1 MNKIILALTFI
12 LSMFSNTVQA
22 ADYEVY
28 QFDCRLQN
36 NDKIDIFLHSTEIPY
51 LQIESTKYIYF
62 GENSVQEFLFKH
74 TSEDVIVSL
83 QYVDASLSLMHFKNA
98 KGLVTVLKCTRV

>member
-12 LSMFSNTVQA
+12 LSMFANTVQA
-22 ADYEVY
+22 AAHDVY
-28 QFDCRLQN
+28 QFDCRLKN
-36 NDKIDIFLHSTEIPY
+36 NDKIDIYLHNTEVPY
-51 LQIESTKYIYF
+51 LQIESTKYIFF

-74 TSEDVIVSL
+74 TSEDVIISL
-83 QYVDASLSLMHFKNA
+83 QFVDSSLTLMHFKNE